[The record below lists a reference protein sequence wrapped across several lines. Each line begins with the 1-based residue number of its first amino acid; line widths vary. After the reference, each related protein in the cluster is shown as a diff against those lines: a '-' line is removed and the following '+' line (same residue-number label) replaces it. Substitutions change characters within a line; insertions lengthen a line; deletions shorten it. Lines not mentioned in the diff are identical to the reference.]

1 MTANGGVGTRPN
13 QGMGAVKNLL
23 RAACLGVVVLAVGMG
38 GTAFAAQ
45 SNDALSTSV
54 AITSSKMSPKVAYTG
69 SSVTFR
75 AQVSPNLIA
84 PKTHI
89 TGTVAWTIT
98 GSDGS
103 AVTCAKTYRFAN
115 PGRSTCIVKG
125 GQLLAS
131 ASPYTVTATYSGDAN
146 FATSTTSFSQ
156 PVVPKTSTLR
166 IHFSSPPA
174 SDTATSVTVAVKGGT
189 ATSLLGGTVYFS
201 VTGTGSTSIVS
212 CTNGTTVPH
221 SGATKSFVLGSNG
234 DPSNEATCTL
244 PAGWLILQGVAPGR
258 HHPKA
263 FWSVTVSYLGNTNF
277 TQVIQRQ
284 FRGSIRG

>member
-1 MTANGGVGTRPN
+1 M
-13 QGMGAVKNLL
+13 
-23 RAACLGVVVLAVGMG
+23 AVGMG

-45 SNDALSTSV
+45 SNDAQATTV
-54 AITSSKMSPKVAYTG
+54 TITSSKMSPKVAYTG
-69 SSVTFR
+69 STVTFR

-98 GSDGS
+98 GNDGS
-103 AVTCAKTYRFAN
+103 SVSCAKVSRFAN
-115 PGRSTCIVKG
+115 AGKSTCIVKG
-125 GQLLAS
+125 NQLLAS
-131 ASPYTVTATYSGDAN
+131 DSPYTATAAYSGDAN
-146 FATSTTSFSQ
+146 FAPITGSFSQ
-156 PVVPKTSTLR
+156 PVMPKTSSLR
-166 IHFSSPPA
+166 IHWSSPPA

-201 VTGTGSTSIVS
+201 VTGTGSTMLVS
-212 CTNGTTVPH
+212 CTNGTPVPH
-221 SGATKSFVLGSNG
+221 SGATRSFVLGSNG
-234 DPSNEATCTL
+234 DAANEATCML
-244 PAGWLILQGVAPGR
+244 PAGWLVLKGTAPGR

-263 FWSVTVSYLGNTNF
+263 FWSVTVSYLGNSNF